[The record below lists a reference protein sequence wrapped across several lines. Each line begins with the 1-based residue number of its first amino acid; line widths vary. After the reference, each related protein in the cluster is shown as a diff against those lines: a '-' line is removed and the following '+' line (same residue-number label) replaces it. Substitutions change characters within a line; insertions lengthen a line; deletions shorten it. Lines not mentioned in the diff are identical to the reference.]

1 MTSIRPML
9 TRLNIFLLLLSALM
23 LTGCVDERF
32 YVDDPGEGEATISA
46 EVVFSSVLNP
56 LGSRSRAEWPD
67 SSTVSPL
74 PVPGPPVKGD
84 VIKQINSLCIFIY
97 RADGDKSLYKRILVS
112 DPNADGVFNYTVEEN
127 GNTEHPEISSNSKGH
142 QAETATP
149 KASFTL
155 KGIPFGKYYFYAVA
169 NMGDLSEYDDKALST
184 PDKLK
189 DIKLTWNSDNIAA
202 NNQMFGYF
210 TLATEKSS
218 TGFNAPL
225 ITVGKVAMQLHA
237 WVKRAASKVTVAIDG
252 SDLYDGVQV
261 FIESIQVRDI
271 SRYCWL
277 GKEHVASAHYLIDG
291 QKKVLGTQD
300 AKDGREVNKEKSYPE
315 TIDDAHTETADAY
328 FFYENMQGT
337 GQLKYQVWPDSE
349 PGASSDKKKPQ
360 YPDGNNPNDVGY
372 KDHVVAGT
380 YIEVTGYYRSNNTT
394 EGEGPIIYRFMLGK
408 DTEKDYNVER
418 NHHYKLTLKLKGWG
432 NDSDWHIVYDQEPE
446 IIGRNPYYISYVYD
460 ETMGYPVKILGGKL
474 LSLKATI
481 PTKDVIDNDQYFKDH
496 PDEYAKFKNI
506 NEDSW
511 HPMNVKE
518 NEKTYPYWN
527 AGTPD
532 NPGPWNGF
540 LSLRKTTR
548 AVFGAVGDGF
558 GSNESITYTYNESYY
573 DNFNRGE
580 RIYNV
585 SEGLHKDA
593 ANGDYTII
601 NNGDGEWLATIPL
614 YTRAR
619 VMVAQTGYTGNN
631 PYVAYRRRAGIRI
644 EAKVLRNDGT
654 EETVV
659 KYIEIQQMRRIVNP
673 KGIWRS
679 KDCTDP
685 FHVTMMIKE
694 SENITEDFKPLYSD
708 GPWLAVIQYG
718 KKDGAWFDIEP
729 TPGVSQKNPDGSIS
743 GTGDPFAMEKNE
755 GCKIDFTF
763 RPKGTTTEPRGGI
776 IKIYYNNYTCVHR
789 IFVRQ
794 GYEPVAFYNSNVQWH
809 SSNLLS
815 ASKEVSDP
823 VLEGSYF
830 RRHNLQMPIA
840 SSNNTHELSPFDG
853 KIHDGM
859 SRSFTIVDGTPK
871 TWKGISIKD
880 TGNASKNVPYGGNSR
895 WTNDGYFTLENGD
908 PNKKYRIASK
918 EDLKD
923 IMDNPNTIYGYGVL
937 YTDGTGTEAT
947 PTKVDE
953 VYGYAASP
961 GNTAGKGMRGVFVC
975 DSLSGMNIF
984 LPIGGSGYGRFKQE
998 SPNADV
1004 YNRLP
1009 KGNGGVIQ
1017 YANRYAE
1024 MPETGSSVGG
1034 GKAEINNGKGYGVAY
1049 KPIFW
1054 DLFRRPGALYWLHE
1068 YKDGSYISDWKSVPA
1083 LDINYYSFDFALTT
1097 LSNVG
1102 LQWPESGWGSP
1113 NDPSGTD
1120 AVQIRLVEVP
1130 ADKK

>member
-1 MTSIRPML
+1 M
-9 TRLNIFLLLLSALM
+9 
-23 LTGCVDERF
+23 
-32 YVDDPGEGEATISA
+32 
-46 EVVFSSVLNP
+46 
-56 LGSRSRAEWPD
+56 
-67 SSTVSPL
+67 
-74 PVPGPPVKGD
+74 
-84 VIKQINSLCIFIY
+84 
-97 RADGDKSLYKRILVS
+97 
-112 DPNADGVFNYTVEEN
+112 
-127 GNTEHPEISSNSKGH
+127 
-142 QAETATP
+142 
-149 KASFTL
+149 
-155 KGIPFGKYYFYAVA
+155 
-169 NMGDLSEYDDKALST
+169 
-184 PDKLK
+184 
-189 DIKLTWNSDNIAA
+189 
-202 NNQMFGYF
+202 
-210 TLATEKSS
+210 
-218 TGFNAPL
+218 
-225 ITVGKVAMQLHA
+225 
-237 WVKRAASKVTVAIDG
+237 
-252 SDLYDGVQV
+252 
-261 FIESIQVRDI
+261 
-271 SRYCWL
+271 
-277 GKEHVASAHYLIDG
+277 
-291 QKKVLGTQD
+291 
-300 AKDGREVNKEKSYPE
+300 
-315 TIDDAHTETADAY
+315 
-328 FFYENMQGT
+328 
-337 GQLKYQVWPDSE
+337 
-349 PGASSDKKKPQ
+349 
-360 YPDGNNPNDVGY
+360 
-372 KDHVVAGT
+372 
-380 YIEVTGYYRSNNTT
+380 
-394 EGEGPIIYRFMLGK
+394 
-408 DTEKDYNVER
+408 
-418 NHHYKLTLKLKGWG
+418 
-432 NDSDWHIVYDQEPE
+432 
-446 IIGRNPYYISYVYD
+446 
-460 ETMGYPVKILGGKL
+460 
-474 LSLKATI
+474 
-481 PTKDVIDNDQYFKDH
+481 
-496 PDEYAKFKNI
+496 
-506 NEDSW
+506 
-511 HPMNVKE
+511 
-518 NEKTYPYWN
+518 
-527 AGTPD
+527 
-532 NPGPWNGF
+532 
-540 LSLRKTTR
+540 
-548 AVFGAVGDGF
+548 
-558 GSNESITYTYNESYY
+558 
-573 DNFNRGE
+573 
-580 RIYNV
+580 
-585 SEGLHKDA
+585 
-593 ANGDYTII
+593 
-601 NNGDGEWLATIPL
+601 
-614 YTRAR
+614 
-619 VMVAQTGYTGNN
+619 
-631 PYVAYRRRAGIRI
+631 
-644 EAKVLRNDGT
+644 
-654 EETVV
+654 
-659 KYIEIQQMRRIVNP
+659 
-673 KGIWRS
+673 
-679 KDCTDP
+679 
-685 FHVTMMIKE
+685 
-694 SENITEDFKPLYSD
+694 
-708 GPWLAVIQYG
+708 
-718 KKDGAWFDIEP
+718 
-729 TPGVSQKNPDGSIS
+729 
-743 GTGDPFAMEKNE
+743 
-755 GCKIDFTF
+755 
-763 RPKGTTTEPRGGI
+763 
-776 IKIYYNNYTCVHR
+776 
-789 IFVRQ
+789 RQ

-1083 LDINYYSFDFALTT
+1083 LHINYYSFDFALTT

>member
-1 MTSIRPML
+1 
-9 TRLNIFLLLLSALM
+9 
-23 LTGCVDERF
+23 
-32 YVDDPGEGEATISA
+32 
-46 EVVFSSVLNP
+46 
-56 LGSRSRAEWPD
+56 
-67 SSTVSPL
+67 
-74 PVPGPPVKGD
+74 
-84 VIKQINSLCIFIY
+84 
-97 RADGDKSLYKRILVS
+97 
-112 DPNADGVFNYTVEEN
+112 
-127 GNTEHPEISSNSKGH
+127 
-142 QAETATP
+142 
-149 KASFTL
+149 
-155 KGIPFGKYYFYAVA
+155 
-169 NMGDLSEYDDKALST
+169 
-184 PDKLK
+184 
-189 DIKLTWNSDNIAA
+189 
-202 NNQMFGYF
+202 
-210 TLATEKSS
+210 
-218 TGFNAPL
+218 
-225 ITVGKVAMQLHA
+225 
-237 WVKRAASKVTVAIDG
+237 
-252 SDLYDGVQV
+252 
-261 FIESIQVRDI
+261 
-271 SRYCWL
+271 
-277 GKEHVASAHYLIDG
+277 
-291 QKKVLGTQD
+291 
-300 AKDGREVNKEKSYPE
+300 
-315 TIDDAHTETADAY
+315 
-328 FFYENMQGT
+328 
-337 GQLKYQVWPDSE
+337 
-349 PGASSDKKKPQ
+349 
-360 YPDGNNPNDVGY
+360 
-372 KDHVVAGT
+372 
-380 YIEVTGYYRSNNTT
+380 
-394 EGEGPIIYRFMLGK
+394 
-408 DTEKDYNVER
+408 
-418 NHHYKLTLKLKGWG
+418 
-432 NDSDWHIVYDQEPE
+432 
-446 IIGRNPYYISYVYD
+446 
-460 ETMGYPVKILGGKL
+460 
-474 LSLKATI
+474 
-481 PTKDVIDNDQYFKDH
+481 
-496 PDEYAKFKNI
+496 
-506 NEDSW
+506 
-511 HPMNVKE
+511 
-518 NEKTYPYWN
+518 
-527 AGTPD
+527 
-532 NPGPWNGF
+532 
-540 LSLRKTTR
+540 
-548 AVFGAVGDGF
+548 
-558 GSNESITYTYNESYY
+558 
-573 DNFNRGE
+573 
-580 RIYNV
+580 
-585 SEGLHKDA
+585 
-593 ANGDYTII
+593 
-601 NNGDGEWLATIPL
+601 
-614 YTRAR
+614 
-619 VMVAQTGYTGNN
+619 
-631 PYVAYRRRAGIRI
+631 
-644 EAKVLRNDGT
+644 
-654 EETVV
+654 
-659 KYIEIQQMRRIVNP
+659 
-673 KGIWRS
+673 
-679 KDCTDP
+679 
-685 FHVTMMIKE
+685 MMIKE

>member
-1 MTSIRPML
+1 
-9 TRLNIFLLLLSALM
+9 M

-252 SDLYDGVQV
+252 SGLYDGVQV

-291 QKKVLGTQD
+291 QKKVLGVND
-300 AKDGREVNKEKSYPE
+300 DKDGTEVNNKKSYPE
-315 TIDDAHTETADAY
+315 TIKAAHTETADAY

-337 GQLKYQVWPDSE
+337 GQLKYQVWPDTE
-349 PGASSDKKKPQ
+349 PGAKPDKSEPQ

-380 YIEVTGYYRSNNTT
+380 YIEVTGYYKSNNAT

-481 PTKDVIDNDQYFKDH
+481 PN
-496 PDEYAKFKNI
+496 
-506 NEDSW
+506 NEVNQNSW
-511 HPMNVKE
+511 HAMNVKE
-518 NEKTYPYWN
+518 GESPYPYWN
-527 AGTPD
+527 AGTPN

-540 LSLRKTTR
+540 LSLRKTTL
-548 AVFGAVGDGF
+548 AAFGTVEPNPEVPILGNY
-558 GSNESITYTYNESYY
+558 GSSRRETYTLNY
-573 DNFNRGE
+573 DYFYGRVSGLSNNGNRGE
-580 RIYNV
+580 RVYDV
-585 SEGLHKDA
+585 SEGKHIDSQ
-593 ANGDYTII
+593 NGDYTIV
-601 NNGDGEWLATIPL
+601 NNGDGEWIATIPL

-631 PYVAYRRRAGIRI
+631 PYVAYRRKAQVKFEAEVLTPDGVIKPVEKIIDI
-644 EAKVLRNDGT
+644 E
-654 EETVV
+654 
-659 KYIEIQQMRRIVNP
+659 QMRRVVNP

-679 KDCTDP
+679 KNCVDP

-694 SENITEDFKPLYSD
+694 SENIAEDFKPLYSD

-729 TPGVSQKNPDGSIS
+729 TDGVSQKNPDGSIS
-743 GTGDPFAMEKNE
+743 GIGDPFAMEKNP

-794 GYEPVAFYNSNVQWH
+794 GFEPVAFYGSNVQWH
-809 SSNLLS
+809 STNLLS
-815 ASKEVSDP
+815 ADEEVSDP

-830 RRHNLQMPIA
+830 RRHNLELPIA
-840 SSNNTHELSPFDG
+840 SSNNTHDWSPFDG
-853 KIHDGM
+853 A
-859 SRSFTIVDGTPK
+859 
-871 TWKGISIKD
+871 IKD
-880 TGNASKNVPYGGNSR
+880 GRNRDFKIVGKTKPYKWNEIAIKDPVKTSENVPFGGNSR
-895 WTNDGYFTLENGD
+895 WADNGYFSLKNGD
-908 PNKKYRIASK
+908 ASKKYRIASK
-918 EDLKD
+918 EDFEVLTK
-923 IMDNPNTIYGYGVL
+923 NSNTIYGYGVL
-937 YTDGTGTEAT
+937 YTDGTGIEAT
-947 PTKVDE
+947 PINVQE
-953 VYGYAASP
+953 VYGYTASP
-961 GNTAGKGMRGVFVC
+961 GNTAGKGIRGVFVC
-975 DSLSGMNIF
+975 DSITGMNIF
-984 LPIGGSGYGRFKQE
+984 LPIGGSGYGRFKEKAPQE
-998 SPNADV
+998 K

-1009 KGNGGVIQ
+1009 ANNEGVIQ
-1017 YANRYAE
+1017 YANRYAPYPVE
-1024 MPETGSSVGG
+1024 GG
-1034 GKAEINNGKGYGVAY
+1034 YDVTY
-1049 KPIFW
+1049 KPLFW

-1068 YKDGSYISDWKSVPA
+1068 YKSDGSYISSWGSVPA
-1083 LDINYYSFDFALTT
+1083 LDINYYTFDFSLTNLGNVALEWD
-1097 LSNVG
+1097 G
-1102 LQWPESGWGSP
+1102 SGNSAR
-1113 NDPSGTD
+1113 DPSGTD